1 MKVLRIATVVALAAA
16 APVCAQV
23 QCVLTANPS
32 QLRVEG
38 LAEPLGDVVLRCSG
52 GTPFSFWTGSLQ
64 VFTSTMLANRT
75 NGPMLEEVALAQ
87 SLSGQWQ
94 VRPELRARWLTAN
107 SFVIENVAAG
117 FDENG
122 QLGLRLSGVRAE
134 AAQEVLLFI
143 SSLGN
148 PQLLLPTP
156 QVVVGRALG
165 VSLGAT
171 SQAAV
176 ALASLPPPEG
186 VDFGWLM
193 YSGIPFVTT
202 RVTEGAPAVFHKAA
216 NTFETGT
223 RIIVRYQNT
232 PAGAQVLAP
241 AAVAGSTALQPT
253 GGGNLG
259 LPVSGGL
266 YLAQMNGALL
276 LSFVEGAKPDGS
288 GGSLAFQPQT
298 GINALSRVLPAARD
312 GGVPYVVYEVLDS
325 ASGSLET
332 AQFPAWIIA
341 TGNCCQGVIVNSEVS
356 LAPVSKERG
365 LSGDAPLPRF
375 KANTAGPDC
384 ELLNDCGAAYLPQ
397 LFVRSVSSQEFT
409 AASGSGPQYGYLI
422 VSNEGGGLLRWL
434 ASAKTDSGGE
444 WLRASPGLGVNRATV
459 QYVVMAAN
467 LAPGV
472 YTGAVTLRA
481 VGSSG
486 EFSFPVRLTVTAPLP
501 PPEPMPVVR
510 DVVKAGNRH
519 PGPVAPGSLA
529 IVLGENFGSAPAVQV
544 GGLPAQVISAA
555 ANELLIEIPPALDP
569 AIGRAPVIVDR
580 SGRRSAPWGVEIA
593 PVAPA
598 VLFAVNEDGGER
610 NTADN
615 PVLVGRGLLLSVTG
629 LALADGRVSVRIHDR
644 DITKLLDTSLLA
656 PMTGAVL
663 ISFVVPE
670 DLPAMSTAVLVCG
683 SAGSGPS
690 VCAEPFD
697 VFLTAP

>member
-1 MKVLRIATVVALAAA
+1 MKVLKLAAVIALAAA
-16 APVCAQV
+16 APAAAQV
-23 QCVLTANPS
+23 QCMLTANPS

-52 GTPFSFWTGSLQ
+52 GTPFSIWTGSIQ
-64 VFTSTMLANRT
+64 VFTSTLLANRT
-75 NGPMLEEVALAQ
+75 NGPMLEEVALEQ

-94 VRPELRARWLTAN
+94 VRSELRARGLTAN
-107 SFVIENVAAG
+107 SFVLENVAAG

-171 SQAAV
+171 SQAAA
-176 ALASLPPPEG
+176 ALPTLAPPEG
-186 VDFGWLM
+186 ADFGRLM
-193 YSGIPFVTT
+193 SSGIPSVTT
-202 RVTEGAPAVFHKAA
+202 RVTEGAAAVFHKSA
-216 NTFETGT
+216 NMFETGT
-223 RIIVRYQNT
+223 RILVRYQNT

-259 LPVSGGL
+259 LPFSGGL
-266 YLAQMNGALL
+266 YLAQPNGALL

-312 GGVPYVVYEVLDS
+312 GGVPYAVYEVLDS
-325 ASGSLET
+325 VSGTLES

-341 TGNCCQGVIVNSEVS
+341 TGNCCQGVIVDSTVS

-365 LSGDAPLPRF
+365 VSSDAPLPRF

-384 ELLNDCGAAYLPQ
+384 VLLNDCEAAYLPQ
-397 LFVRSVSSQEFT
+397 LFVRSVSPQEFT
-409 AASGSGPQYGYLI
+409 VPSGSGPHYGYLI

-434 ASAKTDSGGE
+434 ASAATDSGGE
-444 WLRASPGLGVNRATV
+444 WLRTSPALGVNRATV
-459 QYVVMAAN
+459 QYVVSAAN

-472 YTGAVTLRA
+472 YTGTVTLRA
-481 VGSSG
+481 VGSNA
-486 EFSFPVRLTVTAPLP
+486 EFSFPVRVTVTAPLP
-501 PPEPMPVVR
+501 PPEPAPVVR
-510 DVVKAGNRH
+510 DVVKAGNRL

-529 IVLGENFGSAPAVQV
+529 IVLGENFGSASTVRV
-544 GGLPAQVISAA
+544 GGLPAQLVSASV
-555 ANELLIEIPPALDP
+555 NELLIEIPPALNP
-569 AIGRAPVIVDR
+569 ASGRAPVIVELG
-580 SGRRSAPWGVEIA
+580 GRRSAPWGVEVA
-593 PVAPA
+593 AVAPA

-615 PVLVGRGLLLSVTG
+615 PVLSGRGLLLSVTG
-629 LALADGRVSVRIHDR
+629 LALTNGLVSVRIHDR
-644 DITKLLDTSLLA
+644 DITKLLDTSVLT
-656 PMTGAVL
+656 PMMGAVL
-663 ISFVVPE
+663 ISFVVPD

-683 SAGSGPS
+683 SAGGGPS